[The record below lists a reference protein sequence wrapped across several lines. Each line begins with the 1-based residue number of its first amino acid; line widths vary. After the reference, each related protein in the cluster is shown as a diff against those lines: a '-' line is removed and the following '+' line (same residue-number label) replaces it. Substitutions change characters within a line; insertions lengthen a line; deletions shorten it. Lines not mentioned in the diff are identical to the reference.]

1 MLLGVFTKS
10 EPVYLPIEYSDTE
23 LKTMPATQRLLR
35 NTLKRYDLLSLYDE
49 KKIPGCSDGAL
60 LGVTRELKY
69 SKCMSHAWGC
79 VVKSYLKYYLP
90 DEFQIHWKNLQT
102 FWVNASHAPSDKIKS
117 FNRWIKTKSLH
128 PMI

>member
-1 MLLGVFTKS
+1 M
-10 EPVYLPIEYSDTE
+10 
-23 LKTMPATQRLLR
+23 
-35 NTLKRYDLLSLYDE
+35 
-49 KKIPGCSDGAL
+49 PGCSDGAL
-60 LGVTRELKY
+60 LGVTRELEY

-117 FNRWIKTKSLH
+117 FNRWIKTNEKPSSDDLEYINEY
-128 PMI
+128 MDDKINITGEF